1 MVQTESWLPRIVAD
15 SDLGDILRV
24 LHLAGTLRPPG
35 TGGAAFWT
43 ANVATFAAGAIFFAS
58 QASAMAKIGTSDFD
72 SFVLLLCTMNTAGVY
87 VLRLIHFHAH
97 SRVIHQLAYQVRDEL
112 YQWATGESDAALV
125 AESSRRMR
133 SFTRL
138 CARAALV
145 ASLCWL
151 CVPPLLHGASPKGL
165 PFILE
170 LPFGVEGRPWTFLA
184 AWIYCALGTF
194 HVAVVSVIA
203 DTLNNRGSLGD
214 ILKYVAYMSVMV
226 TELGVYC
233 WFGNELITESEAVA
247 ESACYCAHRAR
258 PTALRRGLLLVAV
271 RAARP
276 LTISAGPLYV
286 FCREAFVSIA
296 NASYSFCAI
305 LRNFKDE

>member
-97 SRVIHQLAYQVRDEL
+97 SRIIHQLAYQVLVR
-112 YQWATGESDAALV
+112 SDFSA
-125 AESSRRMR
+125 
-133 SFTRL
+133 
-138 CARAALV
+138 
-145 ASLCWL
+145 
-151 CVPPLLHGASPKGL
+151 
-165 PFILE
+165 FIVLIE
-170 LPFGVEGRPWTFLA
+170 ERIWMA
-184 AWIYCALGTF
+184 
-194 HVAVVSVIA
+194 
-203 DTLNNRGSLGD
+203 RGSLGD

-247 ESACYCAHRAR
+247 ESACYCAHGAR
-258 PTALRRGLLLVAV
+258 PVALRRGLLLVAV
-271 RAARP
+271 RAGRP
-276 LTISAGPLYV
+276 LSISAGPLYV
-286 FCREAFVSIA
+286 FCREAFVSV
-296 NASYSFCAI
+296 SSSDT
-305 LRNFKDE
+305 L